1 MIALFVLLGAVEGLT
16 LVALTLVWR
25 KVKQLIQL
33 TNVLADNQIEVVSAV
48 TETVKAMRSI
58 VEVK

>member
-1 MIALFVLLGAVEGLT
+1 MVELFVLLGAIEGLT

>member
-1 MIALFVLLGAVEGLT
+1 MFELFVLLGAVEGLT

-33 TNVLADNQIEVVSAV
+33 TNVLADNQIEVVRAV